1 MRIFEQGN
9 EMTNTEL
16 KEKNNTWNNGQCG
29 FVELQVGC
37 MSLNL
42 GGS

>member
-16 KEKNNTWNNGQCG
+16 KEKTTLGIMG
-29 FVELQVGC
+29 SVGL
-37 MSLNL
+37 LNYR
-42 GGS
+42 